1 MTRAFWGIV
10 AFGLMGGAI
19 VTFLYTLIAAPQNPH
34 EMTLAIILC
43 CACASFMIFALRKTG
58 PVKRPGFWRE
68 TLRPFLI
75 SACLFGIGGT
85 TTGIAREW
93 NCTYGSPEDC
103 ESEIDRWENEVAD
116 LNLKAGN
123 ALAIQAQ
130 IREARQK
137 IAMAVGPVHL
147 GFAGHEWRLHEHCVS
162 DGGRVGLVSGL
173 VLSSLSLLLLTFFT
187 GGRPR
192 PTQPFLQ
199 DSEFGAD
206 RPAVAASPVEVRPH
220 RGGVVLVLGILSLV
234 TFLFPLGICAWVMG
248 EHDLSEMRAGRT
260 DAEGMGM
267 VKAGK
272 ACGVIS
278 VVLTIAGGVV
288 AFLSAVFFF
297 GHWD

>member
-1 MTRAFWGIV
+1 
-10 AFGLMGGAI
+10 MGGAI
-19 VTFLYTLIAAPQNPH
+19 VTFLYALIASPQNPH

-43 CACASFMIFALRKTG
+43 CSCASFMIFALRKTG
-58 PVKRPGFWRE
+58 PMKREGFWRE

-75 SACLFGIGGT
+75 SLCLFGIGGT

-103 ESEIDRWENEVAD
+103 KSDIDRWNNKVAD
-116 LNLKAGN
+116 LDLRAGD

-137 IAMAVGPVHL
+137 IAVAVGPVHMGL
-147 GFAGHEWRLHEHCVS
+147 AGHEWRLHEHCVS
-162 DGGRVGLVSGL
+162 EEGRVGLVSGL
-173 VLSSLSLLLLTFFT
+173 VLSSLSFLLLTFVT
-187 GGRPR
+187 GRPPR
-192 PTQPFLQ
+192 PTQPFLR
-199 DSEFGAD
+199 DGESAAD
-206 RPAVAASPVEVRPH
+206 RPDFATPPIEVRPH

-260 DAEGMGM
+260 DPEGMGM

-288 AFLSAVFFF
+288 TFLSVVFFF
-297 GHWD
+297 GRWD